1 MKGILSGES
10 EGRRSDREKV
20 KSRWIW
26 REYGEIIREIGR
38 GRKRNVEETRRTNR
52 VSSTRIM

>member
-38 GRKRNVEETRRTNR
+38 GRKRNVE
-52 VSSTRIM
+52 